1 MIIQMDIFLNLIQ
14 IFIIV
19 TQDMNNQEEFKEVI
33 ERYEYFLKEVNLLL
47 YK

>member
-1 MIIQMDIFLNLIQ
+1 MDIFLNLIQ